1 MGSCLWS
8 QEEIDA
14 LKTMWPLFAA
24 HKIGNEELITGIA
37 GSVVDAII
45 AKASNLGLPTARP
58 GRVDTGILAKIL
70 KEYKL

>member
-8 QEEIDA
+8 LAEIDA
-14 LKTMWPLFAA
+14 LKTMWPLFTA
-24 HKIGNEELITGIA
+24 HKIGNEELSQVLPDR
-37 GSVVDAII
+37 SVSSIF

-58 GRVDTGILAKIL
+58 GRVDTGALAKIL